1 MNTIVLCGIYW
12 LHKKRKLTQKN
23 KRRLRTGLQV
33 LLIIYG
39 VVGISIYYLQDKIIF
54 HPVKLETN
62 YKFNFPGKTEEMTIA
77 LNSDDSINLVK
88 FFPVKF
94 PSKGVVLYFHGNRQN
109 VERYAKFTEV
119 FLRNGYEVWVPDY
132 PGYGKSRGALTEIN
146 LYKTGWAVRKLAAV
160 SFSNDC
166 VIIYGKSLGS
176 AVAAYTATGMPAKEL
191 ILETPYYSM
200 RQVFRSY
207 GWMYPVSRLVKYE
220 LPTYKYIDGLKMP
233 IVIFHGT
240 NDGVIR
246 YSDAY
251 MLKPYLKLGDE
262 FITIPG
268 GSHNTVNLSPIYFKK
283 MDSLLR

>member
-1 MNTIVLCGIYW
+1 MTQKD
-12 LHKKRKLTQKN
+12 KKRV
-23 KRRLRTGLQV
+23 RTWLQI

-39 VVGISIYYLQDKIIF
+39 IVGISIYYLQDKIIF
-54 HPVKLETN
+54 HPVRLEAN
-62 YKFNFPGKTEEMTIA
+62 YKFNFPGKTQEMNIA
-77 LNSDDSINLVK
+77 LNSDDTINLMK
-88 FFPVKF
+88 FLPVKV
-94 PSKGVVLYFHGNRQN
+94 PVKGVVLYFHGNRQN
-109 VERYAKFTEV
+109 IERYSKFMDV

-160 SFSNDC
+160 SFSNDS

-176 AVAAYTATGMPAKEL
+176 VVAAYTATGMPAKEL

-207 GWMYPVSRLVKYE
+207 GWMYPLSRLVKYE

-233 IVIFHGT
+233 IVIFHGI

-246 YSDAY
+246 YSNAS
-251 MLKPYLKLGDE
+251 MLKPFLKPGDE

-268 GSHNTVNLSPIYFKK
+268 GSHNTVNLSKK
-283 MDSLLR
+283 YYETMDSLLR